1 MVDFE
6 TLLSEVREAFGL
18 PECEAE
24 LSFADEEEI
33 RTLNRE
39 YRGVDAV
46 TDVLSFPALEG
57 KDGKILFSDFDR
69 NPETGK
75 LMLGDV
81 VLCKAR
87 AAEQA
92 EEYGHSL
99 EREIGYLELHSLLHL
114 VGFDHENEEDRR
126 VMRET
131 EEKILQKIGLQR

>member
-1 MVDFE
+1 MELFE
-6 TLLSEVREAFGL
+6 RLLFEVKEAFGL

-57 KDGKILFSDFDR
+57 KEGKVVFSEFDR

-81 VLCKAR
+81 VLCRAR

-114 VGFDHENEEDRR
+114 VGFDHMTEEDRR
-126 VMRET
+126 AMREA
-131 EEKILQKIGLQR
+131 EEKILAKVGLER

>member
-1 MVDFE
+1 MELFE
-6 TLLSEVREAFGL
+6 RLLFEVKEAFGL

-57 KDGKILFSDFDR
+57 KEGRVVFSEFDR

-81 VLCKAR
+81 VLCRAR

-114 VGFDHENEEDRR
+114 VGFDHMTEEDRR
-126 VMRET
+126 AMREA
-131 EEKILQKIGLQR
+131 EEKILAKVGLER

>member
-1 MVDFE
+1 MELFE
-6 TLLSEVREAFGL
+6 RLLFEVKEAFGL

-57 KDGKILFSDFDR
+57 KEGKVVFSEFDR

-81 VLCKAR
+81 VLCRAR

-114 VGFDHENEEDRR
+114 VGFDHMTEEDRR
-126 VMRET
+126 AMREA
-131 EEKILQKIGLQR
+131 EEKILAKAGLER

>member
-1 MVDFE
+1 MELFE
-6 TLLSEVREAFGL
+6 KLLFEVKEAFGL

-57 KDGKILFSDFDR
+57 KEGKVVFSEFDR

-81 VLCKAR
+81 VLCRAR

-114 VGFDHENEEDRR
+114 VGFDHMTEEDRR
-126 VMRET
+126 AMREA
-131 EEKILQKIGLQR
+131 EEKILAKVGLER